1 MFNLNAFTMDNY
13 ESKADELREI
23 LLQLKK
29 AYPNG
34 YKQLAWEAQQLF
46 DELIDPDEWVEE

>member
-1 MFNLNAFTMDNY
+1 MNTDY
-13 ESKADELREI
+13 QDKVDELREI

-34 YKQLAWEAQQLF
+34 YKQFLWEAQQLF
-46 DELIDPDEWVEE
+46 DELTDPDEWEDL